1 MVDVKQIFPGKNM
14 FNNIGRLK
22 LISLKF
28 EKINQ
33 YLDKMYIRCIT
44 SS

>member
-1 MVDVKQIFPGKNM
+1 MVDVKQIFQGKNM

-28 EKINQ
+28 EKKSIS
-33 YLDKMYIRCIT
+33 I
-44 SS
+44 